1 MPVIPPPTNA
11 QALPDGPDR
20 GNARVREA
28 PGHRVLAIE
37 SGSRTTAQANP
48 SALDRGI
55 AQGGQALRHRILG
68 IDPGSRTTGYGVIDT
83 DGNRSRRVA
92 SGCIRVGEHPWPER
106 LRFIFDAVA
115 QVVADHAPH
124 EMAVEQLIFARD
136 PTAAL
141 KLGQARGAVLCAGLK
156 AGVQVHEYSPKSVK
170 LAVVGS
176 GGAEKFQVQHMVR
189 ILLSLEVEPA
199 EDEAD
204 ALALALCHAHSMGIP
219 ARRRA
224 AASWRDFRP

>member
-1 MPVIPPPTNA
+1 M
-11 QALPDGPDR
+11 R
-20 GNARVREA
+20 
-28 PGHRVLAIE
+28 
-37 SGSRTTAQANP
+37 S
-48 SALDRGI
+48 
-55 AQGGQALRHRILG
+55 LRI
-68 IDPGSRTTGYGVIDT
+68 
-83 DGNRSRRVA
+83 A
-92 SGCIRVGEHPWPER
+92 SGCIRVGDQPWPER
-106 LRFIFDAVA
+106 LGLIFDAVA
-115 QVVADHAPH
+115 QVVADYAPH

-156 AGVQVHEYSPKSVK
+156 GGVQVHEYSPKSVK

-176 GGAEKFQVQHMVR
+176 GGAEKSQVQHMVR
-189 ILLSLEVEPA
+189 ILLSLSEALA

-204 ALALALCHAHSMGIP
+204 ALALAICHAHSMGIP

>member
-1 MPVIPPPTNA
+1 MPRPLPIP
-11 QALPDGPDR
+11 G
-20 GNARVREA
+20 
-28 PGHRVLAIE
+28 
-37 SGSRTTAQANP
+37 RTT
-48 SALDRGI
+48 SR
-55 AQGGQALRHRILG
+55 ALRHRILG
-68 IDPGSRTTGYGVIDT
+68 IDPGSRTTGFGVIDT
-83 DGNRSRRVA
+83 DGQHSLCIA
-92 SGCIRVGEHPWPER
+92 SGCIRVGHLPWPDR
-106 LRFIFDAVA
+106 LGLIFDAVA
-115 QVVADHAPH
+115 RVVADYGPH

-176 GGAEKFQVQHMVR
+176 GGAEKLQVQHMVR
-189 ILLSLEVEPA
+189 ILLALPDVPG

>member
-1 MPVIPPPTNA
+1 MTPNLFQKA
-11 QALPDGPDR
+11 QR
-20 GNARVREA
+20 QRVKLK
-28 PGHRVLAIE
+28 LAITGPAG
-37 SGSRTTAQANP
+37 SGKT
-48 SALDRGI
+48 
-55 AQGGQALRHRILG
+55 
-68 IDPGSRTTGYGVIDT
+68 
-83 DGNRSRRVA
+83 
-92 SGCIRVGEHPWPER
+92 
-106 LRFIFDAVA
+106 
-115 QVVADHAPH
+115 
-124 EMAVEQLIFARD
+124 
-136 PTAAL
+136 TAAL

-156 AGVQVHEYSPKSVK
+156 AGGQVHEYSPKSVK

-189 ILLSLEVEPA
+189 ILLSLDTEPA